1 MADIFDLFK
10 QISKKEEAPKAPITH
25 MIVGLGNPG
34 DKYKLT
40 RHNAGFLT
48 VDHIAQKCGVT
59 INRAKFH
66 ALCGEAVIGNTSVLL
81 LKPQT
86 MMNASGLAVQEAAAF
101 YKIPTE
107 NILVISDDVAQNPG
121 KMRLRKKGSAGGQKG
136 LNDIIEC
143 MGTDAIPR
151 LRMGVGAKPHPD
163 FPMADWVLSNFTKNE
178 LELLQ
183 ACFDPAWEGV
193 QQVLKGNFDAA
204 MQICNS
210 HTSAPA

>member
-1 MADIFDLFK
+1 
-10 QISKKEEAPKAPITH
+10 
-25 MIVGLGNPG
+25 
-34 DKYKLT
+34 
-40 RHNAGFLT
+40 
-48 VDHIAQKCGVT
+48 
-59 INRAKFH
+59 
-66 ALCGEAVIGNTSVLL
+66 
-81 LKPQT
+81 
-86 MMNASGLAVQEAAAF
+86 
-101 YKIPTE
+101 
-107 NILVISDDVAQNPG
+107 
-121 KMRLRKKGSAGGQKG
+121 
-136 LNDIIEC
+136 
-143 MGTDAIPR
+143 MGTDSIPR